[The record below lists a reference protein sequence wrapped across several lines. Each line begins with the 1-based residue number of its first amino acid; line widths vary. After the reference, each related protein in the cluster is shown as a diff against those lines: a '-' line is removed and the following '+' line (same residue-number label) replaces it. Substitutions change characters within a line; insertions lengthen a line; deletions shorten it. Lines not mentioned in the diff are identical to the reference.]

1 MGIRIEYTDNAQAM
15 LKHMILLTI
24 LSAACAVD
32 NRANGQKLIDDL
44 LAADVEGLAS
54 ETCASY
60 APPSAS
66 ATYDTPLKPPTN
78 TKGLIPQGVGV
89 LYANLTA
96 NPLPTSVD
104 CGKPCFAADCY
115 TKVPDECCA
124 GAESVFTDLSTTFV
138 DGLSCAGPTTIA
150 PGIDVY
156 VAGGCTDDGEMYY
169 GEQCGGS
176 TFGPFSQLTNADGT
190 AGAAI
195 GYGVCAQPAAKCN
208 CNAVVKTK
216 KAGCYN
222 IGTPPCAPGSDCSRY
237 FLKVPKTVCKAPTT
251 PAPKD
256 VDCKKVS
263 SDKRSRK
270 RRKACKATDGCMWTT
285 HKGCVATSK

>member
-24 LSAACAVD
+24 LCAACAVE

-124 GAESVFTDLSTTFV
+124 GAE
-138 DGLSCAGPTTIA
+138 A
-150 PGIDVY
+150 PPGWFF
-156 VAGGCTDDGEMYY
+156 ASLTHRGGCHGR
-169 GEQCGGS
+169 
-176 TFGPFSQLTNADGT
+176 
-190 AGAAI
+190 
-195 GYGVCAQPAAKCN
+195 AAKNRRFGCW
-208 CNAVVKTK
+208 VRSM
-216 KAGCYN
+216 AGIELN
-222 IGTPPCAPGSDCSRY
+222 
-237 FLKVPKTVCKAPTT
+237 LKILPTSHRWL
-251 PAPKD
+251 PRAGLG
-256 VDCKKVS
+256 VN
-263 SDKRSRK
+263 RS
-270 RRKACKATDGCMWTT
+270 G
-285 HKGCVATSK
+285 

>member
-1 MGIRIEYTDNAQAM
+1 MG
-15 LKHMILLTI
+15 
-24 LSAACAVD
+24 CAVD

-78 TKGLIPQGVGV
+78 TKG
-89 LYANLTA
+89 
-96 NPLPTSVD
+96 
-104 CGKPCFAADCY
+104 
-115 TKVPDECCA
+115 PDECCA

-195 GYGVCAQPAAKCN
+195 GYGVCAQPAA
-208 CNAVVKTK
+208 
-216 KAGCYN
+216 
-222 IGTPPCAPGSDCSRY
+222 
-237 FLKVPKTVCKAPTT
+237 
-251 PAPKD
+251 
-256 VDCKKVS
+256 
-263 SDKRSRK
+263 
-270 RRKACKATDGCMWTT
+270 
-285 HKGCVATSK
+285 